1 MAQEVDEARPV
12 ATRLSQL
19 ATSGSD
25 SGARSTL
32 LCYDLLVADSFPT
45 SAPQS
50 LVWAPH
56 MIVFSGVN
64 EAESK
69 ERFYQHLYY
78 SGIGPA
84 RLKDILL
91 NEARYGFASGIFG
104 FDRTIRGLSRNPKPI
119 TTQELDAE
127 VKLYDDYIASF
138 NGARAR
144 EINLSYVVVAGSDQ
158 VDFSNLDRWYERD
171 AGEQIG
177 KFILYRTRFRD
188 ASMAAN
194 ANADTKPGSDIG
206 N

>member
-1 MAQEVDEARPV
+1 
-12 ATRLSQL
+12 
-19 ATSGSD
+19 
-25 SGARSTL
+25 
-32 LCYDLLVADSFPT
+32 
-45 SAPQS
+45 
-50 LVWAPH
+50 

-127 VKLYDDYIASF
+127 VKLYDDYISSF